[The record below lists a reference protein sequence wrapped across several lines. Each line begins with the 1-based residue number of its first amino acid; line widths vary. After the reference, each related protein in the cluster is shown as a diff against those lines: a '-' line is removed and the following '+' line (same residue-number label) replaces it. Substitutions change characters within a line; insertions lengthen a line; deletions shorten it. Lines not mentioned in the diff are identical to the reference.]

1 MILLG
6 VVCFVGLT
14 SDSALR
20 AAPSQPQATHKL
32 TAADL
37 QKLKWIEGSWKGTGG
52 GVPTFYE
59 RYRFE
64 NTTLLVDTLENDKV
78 KDTSRFEL
86 KNSEFGSTD
95 GSNRSVATGFEG
107 TSITFANV
115 GRPGSG
121 WKWERVSDNQWRAV
135 IFWPA
140 TANRAAGERVYA
152 MDRIG
157 K

>member
-1 MILLG
+1 MLSR
-6 VVCFVGLT
+6 T
-14 SDSALR
+14 
-20 AAPSQPQATHKL
+20 AAVMLCVICLAGWVAQTPAPKPRTL

-64 NTTLLVDTLENDKV
+64 NSTTLLVDTLENDKV

-86 KNSEFGSTD
+86 KNGEFGSGAD
-95 GSNRSVATGFEG
+95 PSRSVAT
-107 TSITFANV
+107 
-115 GRPGSG
+115 
-121 WKWERVSDNQWRAV
+121 
-135 IFWPA
+135 
-140 TANRAAGERVYA
+140 AA
-152 MDRIG
+152 M